1 MVSIR
6 NLLLTS
12 ELNARQEKTMS
23 EFNELAKYL
32 TRSEPKIKGVYK
44 RPRDAA
50 TLIVLDRSEPDA
62 RLLLGKR
69 HESHAFMPGFF
80 VFPGGRLDDEDRRM
94 KYVGALDAASE
105 RRLLAGSPR
114 ISPTR
119 VRALALAAIRETCE
133 ETGILLG
140 RRNDSELKAPTEA
153 WKPFVDAG
161 AHPNLGALTFIAR
174 AITPPG
180 RPRRFDT
187 RFFVADRS
195 DAAAELPNI
204 AGPDAEFV
212 ELKWLTIQE
221 AAKEKVPA
229 ITKVILEELE
239 ARLKAGFPKE
249 MPAPFFYSKNG
260 KFHRDELA

>member
-1 MVSIR
+1 LTDER
-6 NLLLTS
+6 NK
-12 ELNARQEKTMS
+12 RQKKKMS
-23 EFNELAKYL
+23 EYNELAKYL
-32 TRSEPKIKGVYK
+32 TRNEPKIKAAYR

-50 TLIVLDRSEPDA
+50 TLIVLDRSGPDA

-69 HESHAFMPGFF
+69 HDSHAFMPGFF

-94 KYVGALDAASE
+94 KYVGTLDPASE

-133 ETGILLG
+133 ETGVLLG
-140 RRNDSELKAPTEA
+140 RRDNTAPKAISEA

-161 AHPNLGALTFIAR
+161 LHPNLEALTFIAR

-195 DAAAELPNI
+195 EAAAELPNI

-221 AAKEKVPA
+221 ASKEKVPA